1 MSSAKPRVV
10 GNIHVFVA
18 CQTEVVNKQ
27 LSWNKPLSETS
38 LSESYT
44 LTIYKHVD
52 AKEKHSLDV
61 EGIYNVQFH
70 VENKLL

>member
-18 CQTEVVNKQ
+18 CQIEVVNKQ
-27 LSWNKPLSETS
+27 LSWNKPLPETS

-44 LTIYKHVD
+44 LTIYKHAD
-52 AKEKHSLDV
+52 AKKKHSLDV

-70 VENKLL
+70 VENNLL

>member
-18 CQTEVVNKQ
+18 CQIEVVNKQ

-38 LSESYT
+38 LSESHSV
-44 LTIYKHVD
+44 TIYKHVD

-61 EGIYNVQFH
+61 EGIYNAQFH
-70 VENKLL
+70 VENNLL